1 MSEQK
6 QITYCE
12 QCQSELTGNF
22 CSNCGRTRVLKR
34 IDGTFILS
42 EILSIL
48 NFDKGIL
55 YTIRELL
62 TRPGQSIRDFMH
74 KDRNRLVKPI
84 FFIIIC
90 SVVYTATQQV
100 MHFED
105 KYATVSGFGE
115 STVAAI
121 FEWIQGNYG
130 YGNVLMAIFIAFWIK
145 VFFRKYAYNFFEMLT
160 LLCFVMGMGMLIYTL
175 FGATE
180 SLSKLKILHL
190 GGLVGFVYVSWA
202 IGQFFDERKK
212 INFLKGFLAYF
223 LGMLSFTFV
232 ATIIGITIDLIKRVW
247 PI

>member
-22 CSNCGRTRVLKR
+22 CSNCGRIQILKR

-42 EILSIL
+42 EILSVL

-62 TRPGQSIRDFMH
+62 TRPGQSIRDFIH
-74 KDRNRLVKPI
+74 KDRSRLVKPV

-90 SVVYTATQQV
+90 SLVYTATQQF

-105 KYATVSGFGE
+105 KYVTVTGFGE
-115 STVAAI
+115 SATASI
-121 FEWIQGNYG
+121 FEWIQENYG
-130 YGNVLMAIFIAFWIK
+130 YGNILMAIFMIFWIK
-145 VFFRKYAYNFFEMLT
+145 VFFRKYDYNFFEMLT
-160 LLCFVMGMGMLIYTL
+160 LLCFVMGMGMLIYTI
-175 FGATE
+175 FGVVE

-232 ATIIGITIDLIKRVW
+232 AIITGITIDLIKRVW